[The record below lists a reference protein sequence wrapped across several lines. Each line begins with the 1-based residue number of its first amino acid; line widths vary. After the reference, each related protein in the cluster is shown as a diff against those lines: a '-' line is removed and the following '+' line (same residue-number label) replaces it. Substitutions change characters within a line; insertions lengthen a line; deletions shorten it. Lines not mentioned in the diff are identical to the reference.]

1 MISEDSLQK
10 ISHLFCGDTGE
21 KFAYKS
27 GPKLVSFFN
36 TYFSADDKYESGFPS
51 RWIYVYNKLVDFLNE
66 GLIQKFLDIILSKE
80 YLMSEQ
86 NLTAVDLKIS

>member
-27 GPKLVSFFN
+27 GPKLVSFSTHIFQQMIN
-36 TYFSADDKYESGFPS
+36 MKAVFHPDGFMCIIS
-51 RWIYVYNKLVDFLNE
+51 WWIF
-66 GLIQKFLDIILSKE
+66 
-80 YLMSEQ
+80 
-86 NLTAVDLKIS
+86 

>member
-27 GPKLVSFFN
+27 GPKLDEFFQHIF
-36 TYFSADDKYESGFPS
+36 FS
-51 RWIYVYNKLVDFLNE
+51 R
-66 GLIQKFLDIILSKE
+66 
-80 YLMSEQ
+80 
-86 NLTAVDLKIS
+86 

>member
-36 TYFSADDKYESGFPS
+36 TYFPQMINMKVVFRPDGFMC
-51 RWIYVYNKLVDFLNE
+51 
-66 GLIQKFLDIILSKE
+66 IIS
-80 YLMSEQ
+80 
-86 NLTAVDLKIS
+86 

>member
-27 GPKLVSFFN
+27 GPKLVSFFQHIF
-36 TYFSADDKYESGFPS
+36 FSE
-51 RWIYVYNKLVDFLNE
+51 
-66 GLIQKFLDIILSKE
+66 
-80 YLMSEQ
+80 
-86 NLTAVDLKIS
+86 